1 MLSASLNRLVLSQAS
16 RINWQPSDNAPE
28 TYEDLGR
35 AFATLGYI
43 PVSTLACETSI
54 YGDAKVNLAFR
65 AWHDATHLEHG
76 LGFTP
81 GDEIG
86 VARIQCASAGIA
98 RDKALLWADIAGQ
111 VRYFEA
117 FGEFPNDQ
125 TAFVLDYVACGIV
138 RKRF

>member
-28 TYEDLGR
+28 TYEDLR
-35 AFATLGYI
+35 QAYASLGYI
-43 PVSTLACETSI
+43 PVSPIGCETSI
-54 YGDAKVNLAFR
+54 YGDARVNLASR
-65 AWHDATHLEHG
+65 AWHDATHLQHG
-76 LGFTP
+76 LGFNAS
-81 GDEIG
+81 DEIA

-98 RDKALLWADIAGQ
+98 RDRALLWADIAGQ
-111 VRYFEA
+111 VRYFET

-125 TAFVLDYVACGIV
+125 KAFVLDYVACGIV